1 MEQKIT
7 GIVKLR
13 TAQKARVRSMPKQK
27 GQEYLDIYL
36 AQRLT
41 NRLERERE
49 NVEVRRER
57 IDEDYAELSTDVRK
71 LEAEIGI
78 GAEKPP
84 AGAPEAASLK
94 SKKKLPRSIKKMD
107 MQY

>member
-7 GIVKLR
+7 GIVKLK

-36 AQRLT
+36 AQRLAD
-41 NRLERERE
+41 RLERERE
-49 NVEVRRER
+49 NVDIRSER
-57 IDEDYAELSTDVRK
+57 VDEDYAELSADLRK
-71 LEAEIGI
+71 LKDEIGI
-78 GAEKPP
+78 R
-84 AGAPEAASLK
+84 PETTPVVAQDHK
-94 SKKKLPRSIKKMD
+94 SVKRKKIPRSMKKMD

>member
-1 MEQKIT
+1 MIYREIGKT
-7 GIVKLR
+7 GIKVSVVGFGGMRFFKSDEE
-13 TAQKARVRSMPKQK
+13 TA
-27 GQEYLDIYL
+27 L
-36 AQRLT
+36 AT
-41 NRLERERE
+41 
-49 NVEVRRER
+49 VRRCV
-57 IDEDYAELSTDVRK
+57 DVGINFFETGSYGDG
-71 LEAEIGI
+71 EAEIGI